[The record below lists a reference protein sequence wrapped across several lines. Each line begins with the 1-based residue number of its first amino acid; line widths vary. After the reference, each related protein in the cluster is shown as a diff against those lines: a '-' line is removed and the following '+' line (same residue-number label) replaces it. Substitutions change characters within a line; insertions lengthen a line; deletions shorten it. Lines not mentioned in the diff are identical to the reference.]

1 MVTSPLLG
9 HQQII
14 VSVEPDRV
22 ELIGTISGPAGSHA
36 FEIAGMTVE
45 IDAADP
51 GVLNRVTIDDF
62 VGMTTERFEV
72 LVQLIGRDRA
82 DEVLEMRATGV
93 RRSMLDGPSPRA
105 RSPRRS
111 SVDETLATLAVT
123 LATSARPGLLLEES
137 AVLALQALSLATQL
151 GLSSSMP
158 HLMGEAVEA
167 ARTLVDR
174 GPTFPTAFDP
184 DGLAPSAAAMRSAAE
199 LMPSDVAARL
209 VALSDTLGRT
219 AAVRSEL
226 VTATVA
232 TVPANFSPDSLP
244 LTVGAMEPSLRPVSN
259 DEFEVRLP
267 GWAERIDDWWLRVYV
282 AGETVPNA
290 VVPLLAEGEDAVALF
305 LVDSSAAAALE
316 MDIVDDAFQPKS
328 SPHLAAFKAAL
339 AAGRRAARLERLG
352 DLGQARVQWLQSE
365 ALHRDAGDERRAG
378 HARSIAHGELA
389 GSQAARRMRVP
400 PIITDLTG
408 PIA

>member
-1 MVTSPLLG
+1 MTTPLLG

-22 ELIGTISGPAGSHA
+22 ELTGITSGPAGSHA
-36 FEIAGMTVE
+36 FEVAGMTVE
-45 IDAADP
+45 VDAADP

-62 VGMTTERFEV
+62 AGMTTERFEV

-82 DEVLEMRATGV
+82 DEVLEMTATGV
-93 RRSMLDGPSPRA
+93 RRSRLDGPSTTAPF
-105 RSPRRS
+105 SRRS
-111 SVDETLATLAVT
+111 SIDETLATLAVT

-137 AVLALQALSLATQL
+137 AVLALQALTLAAQA

-158 HLMGEAVEA
+158 HLMEEAVEA

-184 DGLAPSAAAMRSAAE
+184 EGLAPAAATMRAAAA
-199 LMPSDVAARL
+199 LMPSDVAAQL
-209 VALSDTLGRT
+209 IALSDSLGST
-219 AAVRSEL
+219 AAARREL
-226 VTATVA
+226 VTTTVA
-232 TVPANFSPDSLP
+232 IVPVAFTPDSLP
-244 LTVGAMEPSLRPVSN
+244 LSVGATEPMLRHVSN

-267 GWAERIDDWWLRVYV
+267 GWAERIDDWWLRVCV
-282 AGETVPNA
+282 AGDSVPYT
-290 VVPLLAEGEDAVALF
+290 VVPLLPEGQDAVALF
-305 LVDSSAAAALE
+305 LVDTAATVSLE
-316 MDIVDDAFQPKS
+316 MDIVADAFQPKS

-352 DLGQARVQWLQSE
+352 DLGQARTQWLQSE
-365 ALHRDAGDERRAG
+365 ALHREAGDEHRAG
-378 HARSIAHGELA
+378 HARSIAHDELA
-389 GSQAARRMRVP
+389 GSHAARRMRVP

>member
-1 MVTSPLLG
+1 MTAPLLG
-9 HQQII
+9 HQQVI

-22 ELIGTISGPAGSHA
+22 KLTGMISGPAGSHA
-36 FEIAGMTVE
+36 FEVAGMTVE

-51 GVLNRVTIDDF
+51 GVLNRVIIDDF
-62 VGMTTERFEV
+62 ARMTAERFEL
-72 LVQLIGRDRA
+72 LVQLIGQDRA
-82 DEVLEMRATGV
+82 DEVLEMKATGA
-93 RRSMLDGPSPRA
+93 RRSKLDGPSPSA
-105 RSPRRS
+105 RFSRRS

-137 AVLALQALSLATQL
+137 AVLALQALSLATQV

-158 HLMGEAVEA
+158 HLMDEAVEA

-174 GPTFPTAFDP
+174 GPTFSTAFDP
-184 DGLAPSAAAMRSAAE
+184 DGLAPAAAAMRSAAE
-199 LMPSDVAARL
+199 LMTADISAQL
-209 VALSDTLGRT
+209 IALSESLVST
-219 AAVRSEL
+219 AAVGSVL
-226 VTATVA
+226 MAPTAE
-232 TVPANFSPDSLP
+232 TVPARFSPDSLP

-282 AGETVPNA
+282 AGETVPHA

-378 HARSIAHGELA
+378 QARAIADGELA
-389 GSQAARRMRVP
+389 GSQAARRTRVP